1 MQVPV
6 SMLRGAGGTKAA
18 AILAALIGLAIV
30 TAIKKQR
37 SSTGPTGFTSP

>member
-1 MQVPV
+1 MQAPV
-6 SMLRGAGGTKAA
+6 SMLKGAGGTKAA

-37 SSTGPTGFTSP
+37 ASNTPTAYRTT

>member
-6 SMLRGAGGTKAA
+6 SMLKGAGGTKAA

-37 SSTGPTGFTSP
+37 VSTAPSGFPAP